1 MKLIKMVV
9 SLLDNRNERMYTSI
23 ESADNCDDNG
33 LMRKLILV
41 EYLNSWN
48 PQSLPV
54 YELHLRI
61 NCVVILIRN
70 KSIN

>member
-9 SLLDNRNERMYTSI
+9 SLLDSRNERMYTSI

-41 EYLNSWN
+41 EYLNS
-48 PQSLPV
+48 
-54 YELHLRI
+54 
-61 NCVVILIRN
+61 
-70 KSIN
+70 